1 MGRVKGLAT
10 PTGTARFRDAALR
23 KKGIRAEHFRST
35 PAGLWLT
42 SIGLGTYIGPPDS
55 VTDHAVE
62 QATQLS
68 LASHRINVLD
78 TAINYRYQ
86 RAERSLG
93 RAIAREIEKGDVKRD
108 EIFVSTKSGYFAP
121 DGESKIPPNDWVEHE
136 LIGPGVLD
144 PVDIVDGCHAMSV
157 SYLTDQFERSR
168 QNMGLD
174 AIDLLYLHNAADA
187 QLPVVGV
194 EEFRSRLV
202 EAIGLYEGYRTEGA
216 LGAYGLATWDCLRA
230 RRGEASYLSL
240 ESVVRLA
247 EEVAGEDHG
256 FRFIQ
261 FPFSLGMP
269 EASQLKNQLVG
280 GSKMTLFEAAQKLG
294 IGCFTSVPL
303 IQGQLARAGPKAEGL
318 TSAQTAIQFARSV
331 PGALA
336 TLVGQKSP
344 EHIAENLQL
353 ATLSPWPSLVLD
365 RLLA

>member
-1 MGRVKGLAT
+1 V
-10 PTGTARFRDAALR
+10 
-23 KKGIRAEHFRST
+23 EHFRST
-35 PAGLWLT
+35 PAGLWL
-42 SIGLGTYIGPPDS
+42 SSLGLGTYIGPPDAA
-55 VTDHAVE
+55 TDHAVE

-108 EIFVSTKSGYFAP
+108 EVFVSTKSGYFAP
-121 DGESKIPPNDWVEHE
+121 DAESKIPPHDWVEHE

-168 QNMGLD
+168 QNLGLE

-202 EAIGLYEGYRTEGA
+202 EAIRLYEGYRTQGT
-216 LGAYGLATWDCLRA
+216 LGWYGLATWDCLRA
-230 RRGEASYLSL
+230 RRGEAGYLSL

-247 EEVAGEDHG
+247 EEVAGADHG
-256 FRFIQ
+256 FRFVQ

-269 EASQLKNQLVG
+269 EAAQLKNQLVG
-280 GSKMTLFEAAQKLG
+280 GAKMTLFEAAKKLG
-294 IGCFTSVPL
+294 VGCFTSVPL
-303 IQGQLARAGPKAEGL
+303 IQGQLARAGPKVEGL
-318 TSAQTAIQFARSV
+318 SAAQTAIQFARSA
-331 PGALA
+331 PGALTA
-336 TLVGQKSP
+336 LVGQKAP
-344 EHIAENLQL
+344 EHLAENLQV
-353 ATLSPWPSLVLD
+353 ATLPPWTPAVFD